1 MDRPVR
7 VRFAPSPTGALHIGG
22 VRTALYNYLF
32 AREKGGKFILRIED
46 TDQNRYVAGA
56 EEYIMESLE
65 WLGIAPDESPV
76 HGGEYGPYR
85 QSERKAMYRQ
95 YAEQLVESGHAYY
108 AFDTSEELE
117 EMRER
122 LKEAKSKNLSYNAI
136 TRKQMKNSFTLSPEE
151 VKAHM
156 DAGKPYVIRIKIPHR
171 EEVRYSDIIRGKH
184 MVHGSTLDDKI
195 IMKADGM
202 PTYHLA
208 NVVDDYLMKISH
220 VIRGEEWLPSLPLH
234 VLLYQFLGWE
244 NEMPEFAHLPLLLN
258 PPGHEGKLKK
268 RQADKL
274 GVPVFPLP
282 WQDPETGESFLN
294 FKEQGFLEDALINF
308 LALMG
313 WNPGTNQ
320 EIFGLA
326 QLEKDFDLAKVNKAG
341 IQYDYDKAR
350 WFNEEYIKNKSASE
364 LIPLLMTVLKA
375 NGVDVNAINQDQ
387 AEQIVLLFQNRVT
400 LIPDF
405 WDKPEANGKRLAQAE
420 VLFNMPTEYDEKTV
434 RKKWTGEAADL
445 VEAYKIDLSQ
455 LNNWVADDIKTT
467 LEALLTS
474 KGVGLGKVMPAVRVA
489 ITGAGKGPDLMAVM
503 EIIGKEETIKR
514 LEKALMSLEQKVS

>member
-7 VRFAPSPTGALHIGG
+7 VRFAPSPTGPLHIGG

-46 TDQNRYVAGA
+46 TDQERYVAGA
-56 EEYIMESLE
+56 EKYIMESLE
-65 WLGIAPDESPV
+65 WLGIAPDESPE

-95 YAEQLVESGHAYY
+95 YAEQLIESGHAYY
-108 AFDTSEELE
+108 AFDTPEELA

-136 TRKQMKNSFTLSPEE
+136 TRKQMKNSFTLSEEE
-151 VKAHM
+151 VKERIAS
-156 DAGKPYVIRIKIPHR
+156 GEPYVIRVKIPHR
-171 EEVRYSDIIRGKH
+171 EEVRYKDIIRGAQ
-184 MVHGSTLDDKI
+184 MVHGSTLDDKV

-220 VIRGEEWLPSLPLH
+220 VIRGEEWLPSLALH
-234 VLLYQFLGWE
+234 VLLYQFLGWQ

-258 PPGHEGKLKK
+258 PPGKEGKLKK

-274 GVPVFPLP
+274 GVPVFSLP
-282 WQDPETGESFLN
+282 WQDPDTGEQFLN
-294 FKEQGFLEDALINF
+294 FKELGFLKDALINF

-320 EIFGLA
+320 EIFDLA
-326 QLEKDFDLAKVNKAG
+326 QLEKDFDLDKVNKAG
-341 IQYDYDKAR
+341 IQYDYNKAR
-350 WFNEEYIKNKSASE
+350 WFNEEYIKTKQVKE
-364 LIPLLMTVLKA
+364 LVPHLMAVLKV
-375 NGVDVNAINQDQ
+375 NGINTDKIDPQQ

-400 LIPDF
+400 LLPDF
-405 WDKPEANGKRLAQAE
+405 WDKPEGGANGTPEVDPKRLAQAK
-420 VLFNMPTEYDEKTV
+420 VLFHMPAEYDEKTV

-445 VEAYKIDLSQ
+445 VEAYKKDLSQ
-455 LNNWVADDIKTT
+455 LENWVADDIKTT
-467 LEALLTS
+467 LDALLAS

-503 EIIGKEETIKR
+503 EII
-514 LEKALMSLEQKVS
+514 

>member
-32 AREKGGKFILRIED
+32 ARKEGGKFILRIED

-65 WLGIAPDESPV
+65 WLGITPDESPV

-85 QSERKAMYRQ
+85 QSERKEMYRQ
-95 YAEQLVESGHAYY
+95 YAEQLVEAGHAYY
-108 AFDTSEELE
+108 AFDTAAELDAMRKELE
-117 EMRER
+117 A
-122 LKEAKSKNLSYNAI
+122 AKSKNPTYNAI
-136 TRKQMKNSFTLSPEE
+136 TRKKMKNSFTLSEEE
-151 VKAHM
+151 VKQRIES
-156 DAGKPYVIRIKIPHR
+156 GEPYVIRIKMPHR
-171 EEVRYSDIIRGKH
+171 EEIRFKDIIRGWV
-184 MVHGSTLDDKI
+184 MVHGSTLDDKVL
-195 IMKADGM
+195 MKGDGM

-234 VLLYQFLGWE
+234 VTLYKFLGWE

-258 PPGHEGKLKK
+258 PPGKEGKLSK

-282 WQDPETGESFLN
+282 WQDPNTGEQYVS
-294 FKEQGFLEDALINF
+294 FKEEGFLTDALLNF
-308 LALMG
+308 LALLG
-313 WNPGTNQ
+313 WNPGNNQ
-320 EIFGLA
+320 EIFDLN
-326 QLEKDFDLAKVNKAG
+326 QLEMDFDLEGVNKAG
-341 IQYDYDKAR
+341 IKFDYDKAR
-350 WFNEEYIKNKSASE
+350 WFNEEYIKVKKVE
-364 LIPLLMTVLKA
+364 DLVPYLMDVLRA
-375 NGVDVNAINQDQ
+375 NGIDADVIDQ
-387 AEQIVLLFQNRVT
+387 KQREQIVSLFQNRVT

-405 WDKPEANGKRLAQAE
+405 WDKPEANGKRLAQAQ
-420 VLFNMPTEYDEKTV
+420 VLFNMPAEYDEKTV

-445 VEAYKIDLSQ
+445 VEAYKMDLSQ
-455 LNNWVADDIKTT
+455 LENWVADDIKTT

-489 ITGAGKGPDLMAVM
+489 ITGAGKGPDLMTVM

>member
-32 AREKGGKFILRIED
+32 ARKEGGKFILRIED

-65 WLGIAPDESPV
+65 WLGIAPDESPA

-85 QSERKAMYRQ
+85 QSERKEIYRQ
-95 YAEQLVESGHAYY
+95 YAEQLIESGHAYY
-108 AFDTSEELE
+108 AFDTAEELE
-117 EMRER
+117 AMRER

-136 TRKQMKNSFTLSPEE
+136 TRKQMKNSFTLSEDE
-151 VKAHM
+151 VKQRIAS
-156 DAGKPYVIRIKIPHR
+156 GEPYVIRIKIPHR
-171 EEVRYSDIIRGKH
+171 EEVRYRDIIRGAQ

-220 VIRGEEWLPSLPLH
+220 VIRGEEWLPSLALH

-244 NEMPEFAHLPLLLN
+244 DVMPEFAHLPLLLN
-258 PPGHEGKLKK
+258 PPGKEGKLKK
-268 RQADKL
+268 RQADQL

-282 WQDPETGESFLN
+282 WQDHETGEHYLN
-294 FKEQGFLEDALINF
+294 FKDQGFLEDALINF

-320 EIFGLA
+320 EIFDLA
-326 QLEKDFDLAKVNKAG
+326 QLEMDFDLEKVNKAG
-341 IQYDYDKAR
+341 IQYDYNKAR
-350 WFNEEYIKNKSASE
+350 WFNEEYIKVKNLTE
-364 LIPLLMTVLKA
+364 LSPLVLAVLKA
-375 NGVDVNAINQDQ
+375 NGIDVDTIDQ
-387 AEQIVLLFQNRVT
+387 KQIEQIVTLFQNRVT
-400 LIPDF
+400 LLPDF
-405 WDKPEANGKRLAQAE
+405 WDKLEPNGKRLAQAQ
-420 VLFNMPTEYDEKTV
+420 VLFNSPTEYDEKTV
-434 RKKWTGEAADL
+434 RKKWTDEAATL
-445 VEAYKIDLSQ
+445 VEAYKQDLIK
-455 LNNWVADDIKTT
+455 LDNWVADDIKTT

-474 KGVGLGKVMPAVRVA
+474 QGVGLGKVMPAVRVA
-489 ITGAGKGPDLMAVM
+489 VTGAGKGPDLMTIM
-503 EIIGKEETIKR
+503 EIIGKEETVNR
-514 LEKALMSLEQKVS
+514 LDNALANLSQEVS